1 MKTNITKAILGT
13 AAALLLTGC
22 NDFLTVS
29 PEDKLVTEN
38 YYTSAEMIRANT
50 AALYSHYEWKNY
62 AMNLSGRSGTL
73 LPLSPLRTVRE
84 SFPSYGS
91 SNSMLLFLHKSRLI
105 ILCF

>member
-50 AALYSHYEWKNY
+50 AALYYKLY
-62 AMNLSGRSGTL
+62 GLSRSSL
-73 LPLSPLRTVRE
+73 TVGILINIDR
-84 SFPSYGS
+84 SDIPS
-91 SNSMLLFLHKSRLI
+91 
-105 ILCF
+105 